1 MPSRSCLRPDQF
13 IFISFPDGSISIPPY
28 PQNLDPLNPP
38 QHLSPT
44 YSRALHSSNPLLL
57 PVDSHLNHSIKTQM
71 PLCQQPSAQSH
82 PSQVCWPQTSV
93 LAAQLHLCYLSEHN
107 SCLLMPSSDSLRQ
120 ECWGQKK
127 TSPLCSRHRAR
138 AMPHSDL
145 KPQVKHSFT
154 AGTKTTL
161 SLNSA
166 PFPLN
171 SSLFSSHLFQ
181 FTKLKNPF
189 AISVTTLCKV
199 WLSLLFTVLTSSLH
213 FLTSKTERFVIY
225 LLSVLFF
232 SPILS
237 KLSVYS

>member
-1 MPSRSCLRPDQF
+1 
-13 IFISFPDGSISIPPY
+13 
-28 PQNLDPLNPP
+28 
-38 QHLSPT
+38 
-44 YSRALHSSNPLLL
+44 
-57 PVDSHLNHSIKTQM
+57 M

-107 SCLLMPSSDSLRQ
+107 SCLLLPSSPPQGANIISHCLPPEHPAWLSPKIQSQGDLQIYSASTDSLRQ

-127 TSPLCSRHRAR
+127 TSPLCSRHGAW

-154 AGTKTTL
+154 SGTKTTL

-166 PFPLN
+166 PFSLN

-181 FTKLKNPF
+181 FTKLKKPF

-199 WLSLLFTVLTSSLH
+199 WLSLLFTVLTSSLR
-213 FLTSKTERFVIY
+213 FLTSKTEHFVIY

-232 SPILS
+232 PPFLVSNQSIPNSFSVVVIHS
-237 KLSVYS
+237 VRSGYSSYKLFPLAWHAQL